1 MQDGSQRTMII
12 TIAEE
17 LVLLPVADNDD
28 GAAAAILILSLRCL
42 SPVVTP
48 VTLHSIQCRHE
59 RVSNKLM
66 GQSAI
71 VAIVHFNDPET
82 ILCYERR

>member
-1 MQDGSQRTMII
+1 ML
-12 TIAEE
+12 TIAKEF
-17 LVLLPVADNDD
+17 VLLPVANNDD
-28 GAAAAILILSLRCL
+28 GAAAAILILSLHCL

-48 VTLHSIQCRHE
+48 MTLHGIQCRHE

-71 VAIVHFNDPET
+71 VPIVHFNDPET
-82 ILCYERR
+82 VFC